1 MLQPHLDGTGLA
13 IHAALETPYLEKL
26 SMPVVHSATVVG
38 ITARPVVVEVS
49 LRGGLPRMT
58 IVGLPDTAVRESKE
72 RVISAIIQSRFF
84 LPQDVIIVNLAPADL
99 KKEGAAFDLPIALG
113 ILAAADLIPVESLQ
127 DTVVL
132 GELSLNGEVRPVRGV
147 LPVALDMSHRG
158 FRRLIVPEANAPEA
172 AVVGRIEVFP
182 VRHLLQ
188 AFYFLRGDQA
198 LSPFRYEPN
207 PSEGRPPTRLD
218 MADVRGHAYV
228 KRALEVAAA
237 GGHNVIM
244 IGPPGSGKTMLAQRV
259 AAILPPMTR
268 EEAIEV
274 TRVHSVA
281 GCLDGQGLVTIR
293 PFRSPHHSISVAGLI
308 GGGTYPRPGE
318 ASLAHHGVLFLDE
331 IPEFPRSALEVL
343 RQPMET
349 GVVTIARAAT
359 SVTYP
364 ARFMLVAA
372 MNPCP
377 CGHYG
382 NPLRACRCSPAQIHR
397 YLQRISG
404 PLLDRIDIQVEVP
417 MLAPEEIDRA
427 PDGEPSARIQ
437 ERVVR
442 ARAVQWRRFR
452 VEGEVA
458 EETSSSVFCNAQM
471 MPAHIDRF
479 CPMSPDARRLVRSAM
494 RQWSLSARAFHR
506 ILKVARTIADLEGA
520 ETIEA
525 RHVAEAIQYR
535 ILDRRPE

>member
-1 MLQPHLDGTGLA
+1 
-13 IHAALETPYLEKL
+13 
-26 SMPVVHSATVVG
+26 MPVVHSAAVVG
-38 ITARPVVVEVS
+38 VTARPVVVEVS

-147 LPVALDMSHRG
+147 LPVALDMSNRG

-172 AVVGRIEVFP
+172 AVVGQVEVYP

-188 AFYFLRGDQA
+188 AFYFLRGDQPITP
-198 LSPFRYEPN
+198 SRYEPG
-207 PSEGRPPTRLD
+207 PPEGRPTTRLD

-259 AAILPPMTR
+259 ASILPPMTR

-281 GCLDGQGLVTIR
+281 GILDGQGIVMTR

-331 IPEFPRSALEVL
+331 LPEFPRSALEVL

-349 GVVTIARAAT
+349 GAVTIARAAA

-382 NPLRACRCSPAQIHR
+382 NPLRACRCTPTQIHR

-427 PDGEPSARIQ
+427 PDGEPSTRIQ

-442 ARAVQWRRFR
+442 ARAAQWRRFQADAATS
-452 VEGEVA
+452 EG
-458 EETSSSVFCNAQM
+458 SPSGIFCNAQM
-471 MPAHIDRF
+471 SPTHIDRF
-479 CPMSPDARRLVRSAM
+479 CPMSPDARRLVRSAL

-506 ILKVARTIADLEGA
+506 SLKVARTIADLEGA

-535 ILDRRPE
+535 ILDRRSE

>member
-1 MLQPHLDGTGLA
+1 
-13 IHAALETPYLEKL
+13 
-26 SMPVVHSATVVG
+26 MPVVHSAAVVG
-38 ITARPVVVEVS
+38 IAARPVVVEVS

-72 RVISAIIQSRFF
+72 RVISAIVQSRFF
-84 LPQDVIIVNLAPADL
+84 LPQEVIIVNLAPADL

-132 GELSLNGEVRPVRGV
+132 GELSLSGEVRPVRGV
-147 LPVALDMSHRG
+147 LPVALDMSRQG

-198 LSPFRYEPN
+198 LSPFRYEPS
-207 PSEGRPPTRLD
+207 PSGGRPSPRLD

-237 GGHNVIM
+237 GGHNVLL

-259 AAILPPMTR
+259 ASILPPMTR

-281 GCLDGQGLVTIR
+281 GCLDGQGLVTTR

-331 IPEFPRSALEVL
+331 LPEFPRSALEVL

-377 CGHYG
+377 CGHAG
-382 NPLRACRCSPAQIHR
+382 NPLRACRCSPAQVHR

-404 PLLDRIDIQVEVP
+404 PLLDRIDLQVEVP
-417 MLAPEEIDRA
+417 MLAPEEIDRT
-427 PDGEPSARIQ
+427 PDGEPSAQIQ
-437 ERVVR
+437 ARVVR
-442 ARAVQWRRFR
+442 ARAVQWQRFQ
-452 VEGEVA
+452 VGTEAPEGA
-458 EETSSSVFCNAQM
+458 GPGVFCNAQM
-471 MPAHIDRF
+471 TPAHIDRF

-506 ILKVARTIADLEGA
+506 ILKVARTVADLEGA

-535 ILDRRPE
+535 ILDRSSG

>member
-1 MLQPHLDGTGLA
+1 
-13 IHAALETPYLEKL
+13 
-26 SMPVVHSATVVG
+26 MPVIHSAAVVG
-38 ITARPVVVEVS
+38 ITARPVAVEVS

-72 RVISAIIQSRFF
+72 RVISALIQSRFF
-84 LPQDVIIVNLAPADL
+84 LPQEVIIVNLAPADL

-113 ILAAADLIPVESLQ
+113 ILAAAGLIPLESLQ

-132 GELSLNGEVRPVRGV
+132 GELSLDGEVRPVRGV
-147 LPVALDMSHRG
+147 LPVALDMSSRG
-158 FRRLIVPEANAPEA
+158 FRRLLVPEANAPEA

-188 AFYFLRGDQA
+188 AFYFLRGDQTLA
-198 LSPFRYEPN
+198 PFRYEPG
-207 PSEGRPPTRLD
+207 PSEDRARVRLD

-237 GGHNVIM
+237 GGHNVVM
-244 IGPPGSGKTMLAQRV
+244 IGPPGSGKTLLAQRI
-259 AAILPPMTR
+259 ASILPPMTR

-274 TRVHSVA
+274 TRIHSVA
-281 GCLDGQGLVTIR
+281 GCLDGQGLVTTR

-331 IPEFPRSALEVL
+331 LPEFPRSALEVL

-359 SVTYP
+359 SITYP

-377 CGHYG
+377 CGHSG
-382 NPLRACRCSPAQIHR
+382 NPLRACRCSPTQIHR

-442 ARAVQWRRFR
+442 ARAIQWRRFQ
-452 VEGEVA
+452 VEAEMATGEGP
-458 EETSSSVFCNAQM
+458 SVFCNAQM
-471 MPAHIDRF
+471 TPTHIDRF
-479 CPMSPDARRLVRSAM
+479 CPMSPDARRLLRSAM

-506 ILKVARTIADLEGA
+506 CLKVARTIADLEGA

-535 ILDRRPE
+535 LLDRRPE